1 MSEIRNGEENIRAIN
16 NYSEKNL
23 QIHVEDEEEEKG
35 DTGDEEVE
43 GGKFLGKCS
52 RSNEGT
58 ETVVVLLRIKR
69 TELNVQ
75 RYTKPTEDESSSNSL
90 DVLQRSRIDLYLN
103 CNSKEELRSTR

>member
-43 GGKFLGKCS
+43 
-52 RSNEGT
+52 E
-58 ETVVVLLRIKR
+58 I
-69 TELNVQ
+69 
-75 RYTKPTEDESSSNSL
+75 Y
-90 DVLQRSRIDLYLN
+90 
-103 CNSKEELRSTR
+103 